1 MTTTLMIY
9 TKETTKQI
17 LEVNSFQNLIQ
28 TPFQGTVNALC
39 WNRTLKGNFAEIVQ
53 KLESHENINIIELE
67 QLIQLELSED
77 ASLARDIIIN
87 DMKML
92 EEEGALPQLNLIKQ
106 YERDEEYSFFP
117 TDVYSYHVDR
127 APVPAHTILC
137 TYFGTTSE
145 ILPNAQAIQKILIPE
160 IRAEIE
166 ENYKEEEHQD
176 FDDFLTENFLD
187 LHYEPKP
194 NAQPISLGLG
204 HMVKLAIDHPDST
217 VLPCIHRAPLEKN
230 REFRL
235 LLIC

>member
-1 MTTTLMIY
+1 MKNI
-9 TKETTKQI
+9 KEATHQI
-17 LEVNSFQNLIQ
+17 RQVNCFQELIH
-28 TPFQGTVNALC
+28 TRFQGTINALC
-39 WNRTLKGNFAEIVQ
+39 WNRTVQGNFAEIVQ
-53 KLESHENINIIELE
+53 KLKCHENINIIEPD
-67 QLIQLELSED
+67 QLVQLELSEE
-77 ASLARDIIIN
+77 ANLAREIIIN
-87 DMKML
+87 DMKMW

-127 APVPAHTILC
+127 APVPAHTVLS

-145 ILPNAQAIQKILIPE
+145 ILPNAQAIQKVRIPE

-166 ENYKEEEHQD
+166 KNYNEEEHQD
-176 FDDFLTENFLD
+176 FDDFVTENFLD

-204 HMVKLAIDHPDST
+204 HMVKLAIDHPEST
-217 VLPCIHRAPLEKN
+217 VLPCIHRAPLEKKG
-230 REFRL
+230 ECRL